1 VFPATSSSSTSAIEC
16 MVWDLRVGGGVGV
29 DCAHGGEK
37 IEG

>member
-1 VFPATSSSSTSAIEC
+1 